1 MSKQQPAISWSFSR
15 RLGLTLCRFLLSL
28 RAVLLFSMLLLQAS
42 LVTTGIL
49 VMAHTP
55 IPAVSRLIP
64 ILVLGH
70 ILSCCLVTMLLLT
83 LVSTLQPVMS
93 WWLALVLWQQI
104 LSIQLSVLLWAL
116 CILVLAVLYFSIRRR
131 QGEPRTMLSA

>member
-1 MSKQQPAISWSFSR
+1 MSKQRLVVLCLSSL
-15 RLGLTLCRFLLSL
+15 RLGLTLCRFVLSL

-70 ILSCCLVTMLLLT
+70 ILLCCLVTMLLLT
-83 LVSTLQPVMS
+83 LVSTLRDRM
-93 WWLALVLWQQI
+93 I
-104 LSIQLSVLLWAL
+104 VLLGMCVYL
-116 CILVLAVLYFSIRRR
+116 
-131 QGEPRTMLSA
+131 G

>member
-1 MSKQQPAISWSFSR
+1 MSKQRLVVLCLSSL

-70 ILSCCLVTMLLLT
+70 ILLCCLVTMLLLT

-104 LSIQLSVLLWAL
+104 LSIQLSVLLLRSWIIPVAGQWS
-116 CILVLAVLYFSIRRR
+116 SIR
-131 QGEPRTMLSA
+131 L

>member
-1 MSKQQPAISWSFSR
+1 MLVGLMLLLAILYLFSR
-15 RLGLTLCRFLLSL
+15 RLGLTLCRILLSL

-49 VMAHTP
+49 VMVHLLL
-55 IPAVSRLIP
+55 PAVWRFIP

-104 LSIQLSVLLWAL
+104 LSIQHTMMVL
-116 CILVLAVLYFSIRRR
+116 R
-131 QGEPRTMLSA
+131 SASMPVAR